1 MVGPVVVDDAEPG
14 DVIECKLET
23 LRTRDWGWNSFPLGV
38 GALPSYFK
46 GPYVHYFRFDD
57 AGRAPERVSKGSSW
71 ELALPRG
78 VRLTADGRGA
88 TDLPP
93 TTLQSFIEEIE
104 AGRVKVPIGHVF
116 RLEEIV
122 KAHQPMEDGTMSGK
136 LVVTT
141 GP

>member
-57 AGRAPERVSKGSSW
+57 ARRAPERVSKGSSW
-71 ELALPRG
+71 
-78 VRLTADGRGA
+78 
-88 TDLPP
+88 
-93 TTLQSFIEEIE
+93 SWHSHEE
-104 AGRVKVPIGHVF
+104 
-116 RLEEIV
+116 
-122 KAHQPMEDGTMSGK
+122 SG
-136 LVVTT
+136 
-141 GP
+141 

>member
-1 MVGPVVVDDAEPG
+1 M
-14 DVIECKLET
+14 
-23 LRTRDWGWNSFPLGV
+23 
-38 GALPSYFK
+38 
-46 GPYVHYFRFDD
+46 
-57 AGRAPERVSKGSSW
+57 
-71 ELALPRG
+71 
-78 VRLTADGRGA
+78 TADGRGA

-93 TTLQSFIEEIE
+93 TTLQSFIEEVE